1 MFKIVTRMFRK
12 KSDKTEADYQ
22 LPTDDPEL
30 NPILVE
36 DDGDEPR
43 EQEVAALNSQL
54 LAPINPLDPAAMSVR
69 TRAVVEMKNGLN
81 DLASHIRVL
90 GQRLHAQSMGQSKL
104 IEALSN
110 LPQTIK
116 EVVPT
121 GEAQTNALAAM
132 KIALDKQSHANHRFV
147 EAMKP
152 LPEFMKSIVNLPETA
167 RKQMWAITQLTEQ
180 LERSNNA
187 VKEQG
192 DQVKV
197 MVEKLAE
204 GNDERSMEISAT
216 LEQLANLQKTQ
227 VKHSAL
233 AVKSSELARQ
243 SQRRHQTEALT
254 TQQNRLAAM
263 QRDQCRHFN
272 RIEEHFKSSA
282 RRQLAMTG
290 VAVGIAAGAVTL
302 AVLLATGTVKLQD
315 TTSPATA
322 DTSTERVVDGDA
334 TVQR

>member
-1 MFKIVTRMFRK
+1 MFKFVSRMFRK
-12 KSDKTEADYQ
+12 KKTGTPEYQ

-36 DDGDEPR
+36 EDGDEPL
-43 EQEVAALNSQL
+43 ELEMAGVNSQL
-54 LAPINPLDPAAMSVR
+54 LATINPNDPANMSVR
-69 TRAVVEMKNGLN
+69 TRAVVEMKNGLS

-104 IEALSN
+104 IEALTL

-116 EVVPT
+116 DVMPD

-132 KIALDKQSHANHRFV
+132 KLALDDQSSANRQFV
-147 EAMKP
+147 EALKP
-152 LPEFMKSIVNLPETA
+152 LPEYMKQVADLPETA
-167 RKQMWAITQLTEQ
+167 RRQMSAITQLTDQ
-180 LERSNNA
+180 LERSNEA

-227 VKHSAL
+227 VKHAAL
-233 AVKSSELARQ
+233 AVKSSELARR
-243 SQRRHQTEALT
+243 SQRRHQAEALT
-254 TQQNRLAAM
+254 TQQSKLAAM
-263 QRDQCRHFN
+263 QRDQSRHFN
-272 RIEEHFKSSA
+272 RIEEHFRSSA
-282 RRQLAMTG
+282 KKQLALTG
-290 VAVGIAAGAVTL
+290 VAAGLALGAMAL
-302 AVLLATGTVKLQD
+302 AVLMATGVVKLSD
-315 TTSPATA
+315 NAPATTA
-322 DTSTERVVDGDA
+322 TQPAERVVDKDA
-334 TVQR
+334 VVQK